1 MPGGDGTGP
10 MGRGIMTGKGYGFCA
25 GSNVSRCG
33 AAWGLGMGFRRGFGR
48 YMAVDPTFVPKTQKE
63 VLAEQKELLENQ
75 LKFVN
80 KRLEEE

>member
-10 MGRGIMTGKGYGFCA
+10 MGRGFMTGKGYGFCVPR
-25 GSNVSRCG
+25 SG
-33 AAWGLGMGFRRGFGR
+33 AAWGLGMGCRRGFGR

-63 VLAEQKELLENQ
+63 LLVEQKELLENQ

-80 KRLEEE
+80 KQLEEE